1 VGDLTPEEM
10 GCQLWGVMGRFLT
23 YGAMTDREIDAIK
36 RRMFGF
42 MDTMK
47 KHDYTMQDIREL
59 ATQDDIRGAINELTL
74 IEAGEMFA

>member
-1 VGDLTPEEM
+1 MGDLTPEEM

-42 MDTMK
+42 METMER
-47 KHDYTMQDIREL
+47 HDFTIDDIREL
-59 ATQDDIRGAINELTL
+59 RTPDEVRGAINELTL